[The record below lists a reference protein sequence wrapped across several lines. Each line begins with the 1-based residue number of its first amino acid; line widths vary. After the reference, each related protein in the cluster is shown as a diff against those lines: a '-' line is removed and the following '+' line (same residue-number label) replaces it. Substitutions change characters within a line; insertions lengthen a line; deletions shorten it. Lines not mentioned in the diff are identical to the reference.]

1 MCRRPVSGAFVLY
14 SPPIGLS
21 SMTNTSD
28 RGAVESG
35 PPIAVLDTI
44 AELASDTQAW
54 LVDIWGVMH
63 NGETPFPTAV
73 AACQR
78 FRAAGGVVLLLS
90 NSPRPSNGVAT
101 QLDQIGVARDA
112 YDGIVSSGDATR
124 TLLRAWSGRPVFHL
138 GPARDAPLFEGI
150 DIRLVAE
157 ADADGVICTGLF
169 DDTTE
174 TPEDYSALLAS
185 FKARDLPMICA
196 NPDIKVERGGRIIFC
211 GGAVAQAYAEI
222 GGEVHLAGKPHAPIY
237 DMALDE
243 LARLRGDAVEK
254 ERILAIGDG
263 VKTDIAG
270 AVRAGIRAVYI
281 ASAVHMVGDTL
292 DDDEI
297 SRLFPAGSERP
308 VAAMAKLDW

>member
-1 MCRRPVSGAFVLY
+1 MTITSERGPADANPPVAILDS
-14 SPPIGLS
+14 
-21 SMTNTSD
+21 
-28 RGAVESG
+28 
-35 PPIAVLDTI
+35 IAD
-44 AELASDTQAW
+44 LASGTQAW

-63 NGETPFPTAV
+63 NGVTPFPTAV
-73 AACQR
+73 TACQR
-78 FRAAGGVVLLLS
+78 FRAAGGIVLLLS
-90 NSPRPSNGVAT
+90 NSPRPSDGVAV

-138 GPARDAPLFEGI
+138 GPARDTPLFEGI

-174 TPEDYSALLAS
+174 TPEDYASLLAS
-185 FKARDLPMICA
+185 LKERDLPMICA

-222 GGEVHLAGKPHAPIY
+222 GGEVRLAGKPHAPIY
-237 DMALDE
+237 DMARDE
-243 LARLRGDAVEK
+243 LARLAGKDIEK
-254 ERILAIGDG
+254 DRILAIGDG

-270 AVRAGIRAVYI
+270 AVRAGIRAVYV
-281 ASAVHMVGDTL
+281 ASAIHMTGERL
-292 DDDEI
+292 DNNEI
-297 SRLFPAGSERP
+297 ERLFPAGSERP
-308 VAAMAKLDW
+308 VAAMAQLAW